1 MRSSIALLPSLSARG
16 SKRSSRA
23 LVTAGDLL
31 RKLLGWCDVLDLNAD
46 DTRTM
51 EEAAADFEE
60 KVLTPALKRD

>member
-1 MRSSIALLPSLSARG
+1 M
-16 SKRSSRA
+16 
-23 LVTAGDLL
+23 TAGDLL
-31 RKLLGWCDVLDLNAD
+31 RKLVGWCDVLDLNAD